1 MATEISGADYLRR
14 LKEERV
20 SGSSLAPKVQ
30 PVSLNLP
37 PPGPS
42 GAERRQNPRY
52 KCEGSA
58 EFRQGDSDVRT
69 WGTFT
74 DISLG
79 GCYVEMTA
87 TFPVG
92 TVVDLGL
99 EVKGLR
105 AQVKGE
111 VRVVYPFLGMGIAFR
126 DMSDENRARVREM
139 VAAIAADSGSPII
152 GSTELVQ
159 EEIAATT
166 SNPAAA
172 MQALT
177 QYFQTQT
184 SMTREK
190 FHELVGQSRG
200 LKK

>member
-14 LKEERV
+14 LKQEQV
-20 SGSSLAPKVQ
+20 PAAPAPRLQ
-30 PVSLNLP
+30 PVPVP
-37 PPGPS
+37 PAHPAPS
-42 GAERRQNPRY
+42 GAERRQSPRY

-58 EFRQGDSDVRT
+58 EFRQEGSDVRT

-74 DISLG
+74 DISLN

-99 EVKGLR
+99 EAKGVR
-105 AQVKGE
+105 AQVQGE

-126 DMSDENRARVREM
+126 EVSEENRARLKEM
-139 VAAIAADSGSPII
+139 VAWLAAESGPSAVASMEP
-152 GSTELVQ
+152 VQ
-159 EEIAATT
+159 QGVMGGT

-172 MQALT
+172 LQALT
-177 QYFQTQT
+177 QFFETET
-184 SMTREK
+184 SMTREQ
-190 FHELVGQSRG
+190 FHELVRQGHASN
-200 LKK
+200 K